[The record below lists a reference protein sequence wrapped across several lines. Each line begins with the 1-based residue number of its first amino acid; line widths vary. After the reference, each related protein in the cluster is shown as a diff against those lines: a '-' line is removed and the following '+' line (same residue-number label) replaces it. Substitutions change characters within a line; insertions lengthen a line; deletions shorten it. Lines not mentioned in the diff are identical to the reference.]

1 MKNSIYSLLA
11 GPSASARSRFMRA
24 TARPRRSWSPAMT
37 ATSGGGRSRRLDS
50 LRSPAAAAG
59 ALAAVA
65 LLLGTVDV
73 HAQGWQGFVIGG
85 VGSMTG
91 GRPADNPDYMD
102 HNPEV
107 SVGVLH
113 TLGSRFSVG
122 LQGDFTMSNGYPGAR
137 GGGIVEVGLLP
148 RGRAAYPFLK
158 GGFFTGVNGEQLGI
172 GAGIDLLN
180 STGVGLRLSVQ
191 DAFNVAR
198 YGIDCA
204 QHGIDRATCD
214 DIGGGI
220 RTNIQHEPSLQ
231 IGFSWR

>member
-1 MKNSIYSLLA
+1 MKNSI
-11 GPSASARSRFMRA
+11 
-24 TARPRRSWSPAMT
+24 
-37 ATSGGGRSRRLDS
+37 
-50 LRSPAAAAG
+50 
-59 ALAAVA
+59 ALAIVA
-65 LLLGTVDV
+65 LLLGAGHA

-91 GRPADNPDYMD
+91 GRPADNPDYME

-107 SVGVLH
+107 SVGVRYA
-113 TLGSRFSVG
+113 LGSRFSVG
-122 LQGDFTMSNGYPGAR
+122 LQGDFTSSYGYPGGR
-137 GGGIVEVGLLP
+137 GGPIVEVDLFP
-148 RGRAAYPFLK
+148 RGRAAQPFLK
-158 GGFFTGVNGEQLGI
+158 GGYLYGVNGSQMGI

-180 STGVGLRLSVQ
+180 SSGVGLRLSVQ

-204 QHGIDRATCD
+204 VYGLDRTACD
-214 DIGGGI
+214 ASGGGI